1 MDNREGKKSHKTQ
14 NEHFLRR
21 AEETMQWRDWSRII
35 LLKSSNFLKW
45 NGSDLIPLSPSPWE
59 PGFLL
64 SIMRSSE
71 TLLLSYYEK
80 AIKFYEKC

>member
-35 LLKSSNFLKW
+35 LLKSSNFPAK
-45 NGSDLIPLSPSPWE
+45 
-59 PGFLL
+59 
-64 SIMRSSE
+64 
-71 TLLLSYYEK
+71 
-80 AIKFYEKC
+80 